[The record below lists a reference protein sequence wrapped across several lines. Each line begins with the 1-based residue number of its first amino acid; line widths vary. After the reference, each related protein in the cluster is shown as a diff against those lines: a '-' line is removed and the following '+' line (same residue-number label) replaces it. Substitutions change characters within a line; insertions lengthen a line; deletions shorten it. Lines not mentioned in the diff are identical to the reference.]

1 MGRNDWERK
10 GRIAHRWLAIGAV
23 GFLLVSVITGLLWA
37 NARFLYWEDQYKEK
51 LHALPRVSLH
61 QATLQIKAVEDRV
74 YALTSKEA
82 AIEQLTLKS
91 DFGRLVYEVRARA
104 ANKKHVLLIDAMTG
118 EAISP
123 ISDDL
128 ASIIARQYVREEAP
142 VSGIRTES
150 YIPRK
155 KHTSV
160 DAVRVS
166 FDDSNQ
172 THIILDR
179 NSGEIIEDEGRWRR
193 FHFFVMQLHQ
203 LNFFGFEKT
212 LLNIPGVPL
221 LLMALSGAVLWSL
234 HLRRTRR
241 ARRTTVPAA
250 TPTREK
256 VFITG
261 QEHG

>member
-1 MGRNDWERK
+1 LD
-10 GRIAHRWLAIGAV
+10 
-23 GFLLVSVITGLLWA
+23 
-37 NARFLYWEDQYKEK
+37 
-51 LHALPRVSLH
+51 
-61 QATLQIKAVEDRV
+61 QATLQIKAVEERV

-91 DFGRLVYEVRARA
+91 DFGRLVYEARVRHS
-104 ANKKHVLLIDAMTG
+104 NKKHVLVIDAMTG
-118 EAISP
+118 EALSP

-142 VSGIRTES
+142 VSGIQAES

-155 KHTSV
+155 KHTPV
-160 DAVRVS
+160 EAVRVT
-166 FDDSNQ
+166 FDDANK

-179 NSGEIIEDEGRWRR
+179 HSGDIIEDEGRWRR
-193 FHFFVMQLHQ
+193 LHFFVMQLHQ

-234 HLRRTRR
+234 HLKRTRR
-241 ARRTTVPAA
+241 ARRTTASSPTPAC
-250 TPTREK
+250 EK
-256 VFITG
+256 ILVTG
-261 QEHG
+261 EDHG